1 MASMNMTNM
10 NIRTG
15 KDNKQAV
22 EKVFEEHGL
31 NMTTA
36 INIFLHQNIRE
47 NEIPF
52 DLKLSV
58 PASVPTPGLWPVPVW
73 QACWQPF
80 SVVPPLFGF
89 CSASASRMVRNMA
102 AVTSFPGF
110 SPLCLENKSASD
122 NIDFNA
128 DMHYNAEEVT
138 VGLSSY
144 LHFIR
149 L

>member
-1 MASMNMTNM
+1 MLCLC
-10 NIRTG
+10 
-15 KDNKQAV
+15 
-22 EKVFEEHGL
+22 FL
-31 NMTTA
+31 FFC
-36 INIFLHQNIRE
+36 IFLHFPIYCFNVLVFAHNLYNEHTVKNIRE

-58 PASVPTPGLWPVPVW
+58 PASVPTSGLWPVPVW
-73 QACWQPF
+73 QAGRQSF
-80 SVVPPLFGF
+80 SVISRLFGF
-89 CSASASRMVRNMA
+89 CSASASRMVRNTA
-102 AVTSFPGF
+102 AVTSIPGF
-110 SPLCLENKSASD
+110 SPLCLENKYASD

-149 L
+149 P